1 MRSLFFKT
9 SMQVYKRLFLYLTFG
24 LWSLWAAPQIFA
36 QTLRNPASNFYDV
49 VALRVE
55 FQPDTTRFTTGDGTF
70 SDNLWKGLTP
80 KIDPLP
86 HDAGYFQSHLTFLET
101 YIARVSDGKTS
112 IRTHLIPEIVRVS
125 KQMGAYAPIGKTSDS
140 EAERQKLAAL
150 VKEAWQLADV
160 QSNFDMAGMD
170 PQRTLFLLFHA
181 GAGRDIELVGTTLLK
196 TPQDLP
202 SLFFNQSTLAKLTGG
217 NIRFKGF
224 EVNHT
229 AIVPETETRLGYDS
243 FAQKNF
249 LVEVSINGLMAA
261 SFLNYLGVPDL
272 FDTITGKTAI
282 GSFCV
287 MDGEGIFAYNGLFP
301 PEPSAWVKY
310 YLGWTVPRLLL
321 PEYDKPQEVV
331 LRQVGDPST
340 SDVIKIPLSNTEYYL
355 VENRQRDAEGDGI
368 RLQIRRPD
376 GQIITQ
382 TFTNRSQAFTRT
394 DQSGISSG
402 TVIGV
407 DNYDW
412 ALPGGVDRVGQD
424 RMGGILVWHIDETV
438 LNAKLGDNRVN
449 VDAQHRGVDLEEAD
463 GAQDIGVASFPCND
477 SGDNNLL
484 RGSYDDFWFLNNPVN
499 CVIDAAAKPIGLYN
513 NQLGPTTFPNT
524 GTNSGAKT
532 GVQLFDFSVTG
543 AQMTFKVN
551 RKKVPAYLQNGI
563 LPESI
568 LLKTTQLTSAPVKA
582 LVNGQTWTLT
592 PQMDTKR
599 YTWMSG
605 NSTGKTF
612 DPAKYLQGTTMING
626 FPILTNLGPQES
638 LVAITTVGTYL
649 LGFNTEGAM
658 SEGFPIQLP
667 SSSMHQPLFI
677 RFKGQQKGTVIIA
690 GTDGNLYGFDL
701 DQGGKPHPDFPLA
714 AGGMFSHHP
723 KADLEGI
730 YIKNDIGN
738 GQFWRWDAGYIASIL
753 WGELFY
759 DAQNSNTI
767 TLTTTQPPTSEEL
780 LISKETYNWPNP
792 IRKGNTYLRL
802 ACTETCDV
810 NILITDLAGQK
821 IAVLDL
827 TNIPP
832 QIPFETN
839 WAASVPNGVYLAKVK
854 ASSTNRTDYKIIR
867 MAVIK
872 Q

>member
-1 MRSLFFKT
+1 MKL
-9 SMQVYKRLFLYLTFG
+9 YKRLFLPLIFG
-24 LWSLWAAPQIFA
+24 FWSLGASQQIIA
-36 QTLRNPASNFYDV
+36 QTLRNPAADLYHV

-70 SDNLWKGLTP
+70 SDKLWKGLVP

-86 HDAGYFQSHLTFLET
+86 HDAGYFQAHLTFLEN

-112 IRTHLIPEIVRVS
+112 LKTHLIPEIVRVS
-125 KQMGAYAPIGKTSDS
+125 KQMGAYAPTGKTSDS

-160 QSNFDMAGMD
+160 QSSFDITGMD
-170 PQRTLFLLFHA
+170 PKRTLFLLFHA

-196 TPQDLP
+196 TPEDLP
-202 SLFFNQSTLAKLTGG
+202 SLFFNQPALDKLTGG

-229 AIVPETETRLGYDS
+229 AILPETETRLGYDS

-249 LVEVSINGLMAA
+249 LVEVSINGLLAA

-272 FDTITGKTAI
+272 FDTVTGKTAI

-310 YLGWTVPRLLL
+310 YVGWTEPRLLL
-321 PEYDKPQEVV
+321 PEYAKPQEVV
-331 LRQVGDPST
+331 LEQAGAATT
-340 SDVIKIPLSNTEYYL
+340 SDVIKIPLSHTEYYL

-376 GQIITQ
+376 GQVITQ
-382 TFTNRSQAFTRT
+382 VFTNHDQTFTRT

-402 TVIGV
+402 TVVGV

-412 ALPGGVDRVGQD
+412 ALPGGVDRAGHD

-438 LNAKLGDNRVN
+438 LRAKLADNRVN
-449 VDAQHRGVDLEEAD
+449 VDAQQRGVDLEEAD
-463 GAQDIGVASFPCND
+463 GAQDIGVASFPCSD
-477 SGDNNLL
+477 EGDNNIL

-499 CVIDAAAKPIGLYN
+499 CVIDAAAKPIGQYRN
-513 NQLGPTTFPNT
+513 ELGPSTFPNT
-524 GTNSGAKT
+524 NTNSGAKT
-532 GVQLFDFSVTG
+532 GVQLFDFSATG
-543 AQMTFKVN
+543 AQMGFKVS
-551 RKKVPAYLQNGI
+551 RKKVPTYLENRI
-563 LPESI
+563 LPNSVS
-568 LLKTTQLTSAPVKA
+568 LKTTQLTSAPVKA
-582 LVNGQTWTLT
+582 MLNGQTWTLT

-599 YTWMSG
+599 YTWMKD

-612 DPAKYLQGTTMING
+612 DPAQYLSGTTTING
-626 FPILTNLGPQES
+626 FPILTNIGPQES
-638 LVAITTVGTYL
+638 LVALTTVDKYL

-658 SEGFPIQLP
+658 AEGFPIVLP
-667 SSSMHQPLFI
+667 SSSIHQPLVI
-677 RFKGQQKGTVIIA
+677 RFKAQQKGTVIIA

-701 DQGGKPHPDFPLA
+701 DRGGKPHPDFPLA
-714 AGGMFSHHP
+714 AGGTFSHHP

-730 YIKNDIGN
+730 YIKNGTTD
-738 GQFWRWDAGYIASIL
+738 GQFWRWDTGYISSIL

-767 TLTTTQPPTSEEL
+767 TLTSMSLPAFEEL

-792 IRKGNTYLRL
+792 VRKGTTHLRL

-810 NILITDLAGQK
+810 SILITDLAGQK
-821 IAVLDL
+821 IAVFDL
-827 TNIPP
+827 KNIPA
-832 QIPFETN
+832 QIPYETN
-839 WAASVPNGVYLAKVK
+839 WSASVPNGVYLAKVK
-854 ASSTNRTDYKIIR
+854 ASSTNRTEYKIIQI
-867 MAVIK
+867 AVVK